1 VRSGSPSRCRCLV
14 VPTRFSSDA
23 LYCKVSPVF
32 GHFCCRKTGGI
43 GVKRR
48 DFIRLLGG
56 AAAAW
61 PLAARAQE
69 KRLPVV
75 AILSSTSQTV
85 LRDAIV
91 AFQEGLKQTG
101 HLDGQNIVIESY
113 WAEGNFERLSQ
124 FASDLVQ
131 RRVTVIVT
139 TGVSSSLAAKAASAT
154 IPQVF
159 VSQDDPVKLGLSQ
172 ASITLAAMP
181 QA

>member
-1 VRSGSPSRCRCLV
+1 M
-14 VPTRFSSDA
+14 
-23 LYCKVSPVF
+23 
-32 GHFCCRKTGGI
+32 
-43 GVKRR
+43 KRR
-48 DFIRLLGG
+48 EFIALLGG
-56 AAAAW
+56 AAAW

-91 AFQEGLKQTG
+91 AFQEGVKQTG

-159 VSQDDPVKLGLSQ
+159 VSQDDPVKLGLV
-172 ASITLAAMP
+172 ASFNHPGGNATGMSLLTSPLVAKRLEFIRQVVGPMRPSAS
-181 QA
+181 